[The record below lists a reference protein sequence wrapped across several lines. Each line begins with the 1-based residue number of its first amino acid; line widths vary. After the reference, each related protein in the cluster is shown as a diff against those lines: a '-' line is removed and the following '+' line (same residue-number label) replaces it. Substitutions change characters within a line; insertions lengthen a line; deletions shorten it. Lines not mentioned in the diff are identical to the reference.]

1 MSEGAESIPVE
12 SQGAPEPSAFEP
24 ITSQDEFDKRLAARL
39 QRERSKFADYDD
51 LKSKVANLDKI
62 TADARSEGEKS
73 ASEKLSSK
81 LFEAEVKA
89 AATSLGFHD
98 PADALAQF
106 GSRDGTMKGL
116 DIDSE
121 ALSKRLTEI
130 AEAKPY
136 LVKGESGPKVALKPK
151 IAGNPDKKSGQ
162 EAPKGSK
169 AAAALRA
176 FSSSR

>member
-1 MSEGAESIPVE
+1 MSEGTENTPVE
-12 SQGAPEPSAFEP
+12 PQGTPETPAFEP

-62 TADARSEGEKS
+62 TADARTEGEKS
-73 ASEKLSSK
+73 ASEKLASK

-89 AATSLGFHD
+89 AAVAAGFHD
-98 PADALAQF
+98 PSDAITQF
-106 GSRDGTMKGL
+106 GSRDGVVKGL
-116 DIDSE
+116 DVDSE

-130 AEAKPY
+130 AESKPY
-136 LVKGESGPKVALKPK
+136 LVKADSSPKVALKPK
-151 IAGNPDKKSGQ
+151 LAGTPDKKS
-162 EAPKGSK
+162 APEPAKGSK